1 MKQYD
6 LEYGGGGGVWYGASQ
21 SIPYQICCSC
31 QSQIGSDEKSYVKSE
46 PWYSK
51 VFGKKGEKNI
61 ICKECHR
68 DSVISDI
75 V

>member
-6 LEYGGGGGVWYGASQ
+6 LDYGGGGGNWYGDSQ
-21 SIPYQICCSC
+21 SIPYQICCLC
-31 QSQIGSDEKSYVKSE
+31 QSQIYSDEKFYVKSE
-46 PWYSK
+46 NWYSRI
-51 VFGKKGEKNI
+51 FGKKSEKNI

-68 DSVISDI
+68 DSVISEI